1 MDYFISIIIPIYNI
15 EKYVEQCVNS
25 VLEQSY
31 KKFEVLLIDDGS
43 KDKSG
48 EICDILCGLDDR
60 VRVIHKKNGGLSSAR
75 NEGIINS
82 KGDYII
88 FMDGDDYWDDSDFLH
103 DIVNGLNKSNAD
115 LINFGFRK
123 YYEDTDVVEQSRYI
137 FDRSLVDVNDKKKTL
152 NYLISKNLYISSACT
167 KLIKKDLIINN
178 DLYFKDKAFSEDIE
192 WSTRLIIFAKKIDV
206 INKSPYIYR
215 QRKNSIT
222 HTLKQKNIED
232 VIKNIDLSISYVPKD
247 DNLENE
253 YKGYIAYQYVTL
265 LISKNFVEE
274 KLSKDIY
281 TKIKELKYL
290 LEYDLNYRVHIFKLI
305 EKYLGFNVLNLIT
318 KLYVRMKKG

>member
-167 KLIKKDLIINN
+167 KLIKKDLII
-178 DLYFKDKAFSEDIE
+178 
-192 WSTRLIIFAKKIDV
+192 
-206 INKSPYIYR
+206 
-215 QRKNSIT
+215 
-222 HTLKQKNIED
+222 
-232 VIKNIDLSISYVPKD
+232 
-247 DNLENE
+247 
-253 YKGYIAYQYVTL
+253 
-265 LISKNFVEE
+265 
-274 KLSKDIY
+274 
-281 TKIKELKYL
+281 
-290 LEYDLNYRVHIFKLI
+290 
-305 EKYLGFNVLNLIT
+305 
-318 KLYVRMKKG
+318 